1 MLAMVKFGVGQSV
14 KRVEDPRLLTG
25 NGRYTDDIQIKRQAQ
40 AYFVRSPHAHASF
53 TSIDVSKAKAAPG
66 VLAVVTGADLQAA
79 GIGNVPCMV
88 PLKNRD
94 GSSMKMPPRPAL
106 AVGRARFVGDAVA
119 MVVAE
124 TLAEAK
130 DAAELIEID
139 WTPLPATT
147 DLEASAKPGAPQVWD
162 FARDNQ
168 VFDWELGDEK
178 ATADAFAK
186 AHRVVGMDFVNNR
199 LIPNSMEP
207 RNAIGELTPDG
218 RLQLTVSSQGGSGL
232 RKALAS
238 YIFKIPE
245 NRIRV
250 VTPDVGGGFGM
261 KIFLFCEY
269 VPVLFAARM
278 LGRPVKWASERS
290 EAFLADTHGRD
301 HKTRAEI
308 AVDKDNKFLAIRV
321 VGLANLGSYLS
332 HYGPF
337 IPTDLFAWM
346 VPGCYAFP
354 VAWCNVKGVYTHT
367 SPVDA
372 YRGAGRPE
380 AAYMI
385 ERLVDKAA
393 RELGVAPDELR
404 RRNFIRPEQMPFKTP
419 MGQTY
424 DSGDFAATMA
434 AGMKAADWSGFAA
447 RKAESA
453 RRGKLRGIG
462 LSYYIEVCG
471 GAPDESAQVRVDSAG
486 GATVLIGN
494 QSNGQGHETA
504 YAQIVAEKLGIPFDS
519 VRVVQGDTDL
529 AVYPGGTGGS
539 RAASVGGSAIW
550 WACDRIVAKGKKF
563 AAQLLEASE
572 SDIEFSEGKFTVVGT
587 DKSKSFQDVAQAAFD
602 MGKIP
607 AGLSPGLDET
617 SNMNPAAA
625 TYPNGAHVCEVEID
639 PGTGVADVERYTI
652 TDDFGKVINPLLLA
666 GQVHGGTAQG
676 IGQALF
682 EGATYDP
689 ATGQLLTGSFMD
701 YCMPR
706 AGSIPSIAFSYT
718 EACPTKANPL
728 GVKGCGE
735 AGAIGAPPAV
745 INAVV
750 DALAEYG
757 ITHIDMPAT
766 PEKVW
771 RVISAGARKQAAE

>member
-1 MLAMVKFGVGQSV
+1 MVKFGVGQSV

-25 NGRYTDDIQIKRQAQ
+25 NGRYTDDIQPRRQAH

-53 TSIDVSKAKAAPG
+53 TKVDTAAAAKAPG

-79 GIGNVPCMV
+79 GIGNVPCLV

-94 GSSMKMPPRPAL
+94 GSSMPMTPRPAL

-130 DAAELIEID
+130 DAAELVEID
-139 WTPLPATT
+139 WNPLPATT
-147 DLEASAKPGAPQVWD
+147 DIEASAKPGAPQVWD
-162 FARDNQ
+162 FAKNNQ

-178 ATADAFAK
+178 ATAAAFAK
-186 AHRVVGMDFVNNR
+186 AHRVVTMDFVNNR
-199 LIPNSMEP
+199 LVPNSMEP
-207 RNAIGELTPDG
+207 RNAIGEVTPDG

-232 RKALAS
+232 RKVLADK
-238 YIFKIPE
+238 IFKVPE
-245 NRIRV
+245 NKVRV

-261 KIFLFCEY
+261 KIFLVCEY

-278 LGRPVKWASERS
+278 LGRAVKWTGERG

-301 HKTRAEI
+301 HKSRAEL
-308 AVDKDNKFLAIRV
+308 AVDRDNRFIGIRV
-321 VGLANLGSYLS
+321 TVNANLGAYLS

-354 VAWCNVKGVYTHT
+354 VAWCNVKGVYTNT

-404 RRNFIRPEQMPFKTP
+404 RINFIRPDQMPFKTP

-424 DSGDFAATMA
+424 DSGDFATTMA
-434 AGMKAADWSGFAA
+434 AGMKAADWAGFAA
-447 RKAESA
+447 RKAES
-453 RRGKLRGIG
+453 RKRGKLRGIG

-504 YAQIVAEKLGIPFDS
+504 YAQIVAEKLGIPFES
-519 VRVVQGDTDL
+519 IRVVQGDTDL

-550 WACDRIVAKGKKF
+550 GACDRIIAKGRKF
-563 AAQLLEASE
+563 AAQMLEAAE
-572 SDIEFSEGKFTVVGT
+572 SDIEFKDGSFTVVGT
-587 DKSKSFQDVAQAAFD
+587 DRSKSFHQVAQAAFD

-607 AGLSPGLDET
+607 AGMSPGLDET

-639 PGTGVADVERYTI
+639 EGTGVASVVRYTI

-676 IGQALF
+676 IGQALL
-682 EGATYDP
+682 EGARYDEE
-689 ATGQLLTGSFMD
+689 TGQLLTGSFMD

-706 AGSIPSIAFSYT
+706 AGSIPDISFAYT
-718 EACPTKANPL
+718 EACPTTANPL

-750 DALAEYG
+750 DALSSYG

-766 PEKVW
+766 PEKIW
-771 RVISAGARKQAAE
+771 RVISSGSVKQAAE

>member
-1 MLAMVKFGVGQSV
+1 MVKFGVGQSV

-25 NGRYTDDIQIKRQAQ
+25 NGRYTDDIQPRRQAH

-53 TSIDVSKAKAAPG
+53 TKVDTSAAAKAPG

-79 GIGNVPCMV
+79 GIGNVPCLV

-94 GSSMKMPPRPAL
+94 GSSMPMTPRPAL

-130 DAAELIEID
+130 DAAELVEID
-139 WTPLPATT
+139 WNPLPATT
-147 DLEASAKPGAPQVWD
+147 DIEASAKPGAPQVWD
-162 FARDNQ
+162 FAKNNQ

-178 ATADAFAK
+178 ATSAAFSK
-186 AHRVVGMDFVNNR
+186 AHRVVTMDFVNNR
-199 LIPNSMEP
+199 LVPNSMEP
-207 RNAIGELTPDG
+207 RNAIGEVTPDG

-232 RKALAS
+232 RKVLADKV
-238 YIFKIPE
+238 FKVPE
-245 NRIRV
+245 NKVRV

-278 LGRPVKWASERS
+278 LGRAVKWTGERG

-301 HKTRAEI
+301 HKSRAEL
-308 AVDKDNKFLAIRV
+308 AVDKENRFIGIRV
-321 VGLANLGSYLS
+321 TVNANLGAYLS

-354 VAWCNVKGVYTHT
+354 VAWCNVKGVYTNT

-404 RRNFIRPEQMPFKTP
+404 RINFIRPDQMPFKTP

-424 DSGDFAATMA
+424 DSGDFATTMA
-434 AGMKAADWSGFAA
+434 TGMKAADWAGFAA
-447 RKAESA
+447 RKAES
-453 RRGKLRGIG
+453 RKRGKLRGIG

-471 GAPDESAQVRVDSAG
+471 GAPDESAQVRIDSAG

-504 YAQIVAEKLGIPFDS
+504 YAQIVAEKLGIPFES
-519 VRVVQGDTDL
+519 IRVVQGDTDL

-550 WACDRIVAKGKKF
+550 GACDRIIAKGRKF
-563 AAQLLEASE
+563 AAQMLEAAE
-572 SDIEFSEGKFTVVGT
+572 SDIEFKDGSFTVVGT
-587 DKSKSFQDVAQAAFD
+587 DRSKSFHQVAQAAFD
-602 MGKIP
+602 MGRIP
-607 AGLSPGLDET
+607 AGMSPGLDET

-639 PGTGVADVERYTI
+639 EGTGVASVVRYTI

-682 EGATYDP
+682 EGARYDEE
-689 ATGQLLTGSFMD
+689 TGQLLTGSFMD

-706 AGSIPSIAFSYT
+706 AVSIPDIAFSYT
-718 EACPTKANPL
+718 EACPTTANPL

-750 DALAEYG
+750 DALSAHG

-766 PEKVW
+766 PEKIW
-771 RVISAGARKQAAE
+771 RVISSGSVKQAAE

>member
-1 MLAMVKFGVGQSV
+1 MVKFGVGQSV

-25 NGRYTDDIQIKRQAQ
+25 NGRYTDDIQPRRQAH

-53 TSIDVSKAKAAPG
+53 TKVDTSAAAKAPG
-66 VLAVVTGADLQAA
+66 VLAVVTGADLKAA
-79 GIGNVPCMV
+79 GIGDVPCLV

-94 GSSMKMPPRPAL
+94 GSSMPMTPRPAL

-130 DAAELIEID
+130 DAAELVEID
-139 WTPLPATT
+139 WNPLPATT
-147 DLEASAKPGAPQVWD
+147 DIEASAKPGAPQVWD
-162 FARDNQ
+162 FAKNNQ

-178 ATADAFAK
+178 ATAAAFAK
-186 AHRVVGMDFVNNR
+186 AHRVVTMDFVNNR
-199 LIPNSMEP
+199 LVPNSMEP
-207 RNAIGELTPDG
+207 RNAIGEVTPDG

-232 RKALAS
+232 RKVLADKV
-238 YIFKIPE
+238 FKIPE
-245 NRIRV
+245 NKVRV

-278 LGRPVKWASERS
+278 LGRAVKWTGERG

-301 HKTRAEI
+301 HKSRAEL
-308 AVDKDNKFLAIRV
+308 AVDKDNRFIGIRV
-321 VGLANLGSYLS
+321 TVNANLGAYLS

-354 VAWCNVKGVYTHT
+354 VAWCNVKGVYTNT

-404 RRNFIRPEQMPFKTP
+404 RINFIRPDQMPFKTP

-424 DSGDFAATMA
+424 DSGDFATTMA
-434 AGMKAADWSGFAA
+434 TGMKAADWAGFAA
-447 RKAESA
+447 RKAES
-453 RRGKLRGIG
+453 RKRGKLRGIG

-471 GAPDESAQVRVDSAG
+471 GAPDESAQVRIDSAG

-504 YAQIVAEKLGIPFDS
+504 YAQIVAEKLGIPFES
-519 VRVVQGDTDL
+519 IRVVQGDTDL

-550 WACDRIVAKGKKF
+550 GACDRIIAKGRKF
-563 AAQLLEASE
+563 AAQMLEAAE
-572 SDIEFSEGKFTVVGT
+572 SDIEFKDGSFTVVGT
-587 DKSKSFQDVAQAAFD
+587 DRSKSFHQVAQAAFD
-602 MGKIP
+602 MGRIP
-607 AGLSPGLDET
+607 AGMSPGLDET

-639 PGTGVADVERYTI
+639 EGTGVASVVRYTI

-682 EGATYDP
+682 EGARYDEE
-689 ATGQLLTGSFMD
+689 TGQLLTGSFMD

-706 AGSIPSIAFSYT
+706 AGSIPDIAFSYT
-718 EACPTKANPL
+718 EACPTTANPL

-750 DALAEYG
+750 DALSAYG

-766 PEKVW
+766 PEKIW
-771 RVISAGARKQAAE
+771 RVISSGSVKQAAE

>member
-1 MLAMVKFGVGQSV
+1 MVKFGVGQSV

-25 NGRYTDDIQIKRQAQ
+25 NGRYTDDIQPRRQAH

-53 TSIDVSKAKAAPG
+53 TKVDTAAAAKAPG

-79 GIGNVPCMV
+79 GIGNVPCLV

-94 GSSMKMPPRPAL
+94 GSSMPMTPRPAL

-130 DAAELIEID
+130 DAAELVEID
-139 WTPLPATT
+139 WNPLPATT
-147 DLEASAKPGAPQVWD
+147 DIEASAKPGAPQVWD
-162 FARDNQ
+162 FAKNNQ

-178 ATADAFAK
+178 ATAAAFAK
-186 AHRVVGMDFVNNR
+186 AHRVVTMDFVNNR
-199 LIPNSMEP
+199 LVPNSMEP
-207 RNAIGELTPDG
+207 RNAIGEVTPDG

-232 RKALAS
+232 RKVLADK
-238 YIFKIPE
+238 IFKVPE
-245 NRIRV
+245 NKVRV

-278 LGRPVKWASERS
+278 LGRAVKWTGERG

-301 HKTRAEI
+301 HKSRAEL
-308 AVDKDNKFLAIRV
+308 AVDRDNRFIGIRV
-321 VGLANLGSYLS
+321 TVNANLGAYLS

-354 VAWCNVKGVYTHT
+354 VAWCNVKGVYTNT

-404 RRNFIRPEQMPFKTP
+404 RINFIRPDQMPFKTP

-424 DSGDFAATMA
+424 DSGDFATTMA
-434 AGMKAADWSGFAA
+434 AGMKAADWAGFAA
-447 RKAESA
+447 RKAES
-453 RRGKLRGIG
+453 RKRGKLRGIG

-504 YAQIVAEKLGIPFDS
+504 YAQIVAEKLGIPFES
-519 VRVVQGDTDL
+519 IRVVQGDTDL

-550 WACDRIVAKGKKF
+550 GACDRIIAKGRKF
-563 AAQLLEASE
+563 AAQMLEAAE
-572 SDIEFSEGKFTVVGT
+572 SDIEFKDGSFTVVGT
-587 DKSKSFQDVAQAAFD
+587 DRSKWFHQVAQAAFD

-607 AGLSPGLDET
+607 AGMSPGLDET

-639 PGTGVADVERYTI
+639 EGTGVASVVRYTI

-676 IGQALF
+676 IGQALL
-682 EGATYDP
+682 EGARYDEE
-689 ATGQLLTGSFMD
+689 TGQLLTGSFMD

-706 AGSIPSIAFSYT
+706 AGSIPDISFAYT
-718 EACPTKANPL
+718 EACPTTANPL

-750 DALAEYG
+750 DALSSYG

-766 PEKVW
+766 PEKIW
-771 RVISAGARKQAAE
+771 RVISSGSVKQAAE

>member
-1 MLAMVKFGVGQSV
+1 MVKFGVGQSV

-25 NGRYTDDIQIKRQAQ
+25 NGRYTDDIQVKRQAQ
-40 AYFVRSPHAHASF
+40 AYFVRSPHAHAAF
-53 TSIDVSKAKAAPG
+53 TRIDTSRAAAAPG
-66 VLAVVTGADLQAA
+66 VLAIVTGADLQAA
-79 GIGNVPCMV
+79 GIGNVPCLV
-88 PLKNRD
+88 PLTNRD
-94 GSSMKMPPRPAL
+94 GSKMPMTPRPAL

-139 WTPLPATT
+139 WQALPATT
-147 DLEASAKPGAPQVWD
+147 DLEASAAPGAPQIWE
-162 FARDNQ
+162 FAKNNQ
-168 VFDWELGDEK
+168 VFDWALGDAG
-178 ATADAFAK
+178 ATDAAFAK
-186 AHRVVGMDFVNNR
+186 AHRVVTMDFVNNR

-207 RNAIGELTPDG
+207 RNAIGEMTPDG
-218 RLQLTVSSQGGSGL
+218 RMQLTVSSQGGSGL
-232 RKALAS
+232 RKVLAS
-238 YIFKIPE
+238 YVFKVPE

-278 LGRPVKWASERS
+278 LGRAVKWTGERS

-301 HKTRAEI
+301 HKTRAEL
-308 AVDKDNKFLAIRV
+308 AVDRDNKFLGIRV
-321 VGLANLGSYLS
+321 VVNANLGAYLS

-346 VPGCYAFP
+346 VPGCYVFP
-354 VAWCNVKGVYTHT
+354 AAWCNVKGVYTNT

-404 RRNFIRPEQMPFKTP
+404 RRNFVQPGQMPYKTP
-419 MGQTY
+419 MGQVY

-434 AGMKAADWSGFAA
+434 TGMKNADWAGFSG
-447 RKAESA
+447 RKAEST

-471 GAPDESAQVRVDSAG
+471 GAPDESAQVRIDAAG

-504 YAQIVAEKLGIPFDS
+504 YAQIVAEKLGIPFES

-550 WACDRIVAKGKKF
+550 GACDRIVAKGRKF
-563 AAQLLEASE
+563 AAQLLEAAE
-572 SDIEFSEGKFTVVGT
+572 ADIEFKDGSYTVVGT
-587 DKSKSFQDVAQAAFD
+587 DKSLAFQAIAQAAFD
-602 MGKIP
+602 MTKIP

-617 SNMNPAAA
+617 SNMTPAAA

-639 PGTGVADVERYTI
+639 PATGVTEVVRYTI

-682 EGATYDP
+682 EGATYDSES
-689 ATGQLLTGSFMD
+689 GQLITGSFMD

-706 AGSIPSIAFSYT
+706 AAHVPSIAFAYT
-718 EACPTKANPL
+718 EACPTSANPL

-750 DALAEYG
+750 DALAPYG

-771 RVISAGARKQAAE
+771 RVIAAGSMKQAAE

>member
-1 MLAMVKFGVGQSV
+1 MVKFGVGQSV

-25 NGRYTDDIQIKRQAQ
+25 NGRYTDDIQLKRQAH

-53 TSIDVSKAKAAPG
+53 TRIDTSAAARAPG
-66 VLAVVTGADLQAA
+66 VLTVLTGAELQAA
-79 GIGNVPCMV
+79 GLGNVPCLV
-88 PLKNRD
+88 PLTNRD
-94 GSSMKMPPRPAL
+94 GSKMMMPPRPAL
-106 AVGRARFVGDAVA
+106 ATGRVRFVGDAVA
-119 MVVAE
+119 VVVAE
-124 TLAEAK
+124 TLAQAR
-130 DAAELIEID
+130 DAAELVAVD
-139 WTPLPATT
+139 WSPLPAVGSM
-147 DLEASAKPGAPQVWD
+147 DAAIRPGAPQVWE
-162 FARDNQ
+162 FATGNQ
-168 VFDWELGDEK
+168 VFDWALGDEAK
-178 ATADAFAK
+178 TNAAFAK
-186 AHRVVGMDFVNNR
+186 AHRVVAVDFVNNR

-207 RNAIGELTPDG
+207 RNAIGEVLSDG

-232 RKALAS
+232 RSVLAKNV
-238 YIFKIPE
+238 FNVPE

-261 KIFLFCEY
+261 KIFLFVEY
-269 VPVLFAARM
+269 VSVLFAARL
-278 LGRPVKWASERS
+278 LGRPVKWTSDRS

-301 HKTRAEI
+301 HQTRAEV
-308 AVDKDNKFLAIRV
+308 AVDKDNRFLALRV
-321 VGLANLGSYLS
+321 VSHANLGSYLS

-346 VPGCYAFP
+346 VPGCYA
-354 VAWCNVKGVYTHT
+354 VDTAYCNVKGVYTNT

-404 RRNFIRPEQMPFKTP
+404 RKNFVQPAQMPFKTP

-434 AGMKAADWSGFAA
+434 KGLENADWRGFES
-447 RKAESA
+447 RRAEA
-453 RRGKLRGIG
+453 DRRGKLRGIG
-462 LSYYIEVCG
+462 LAYYIEVCG
-471 GAPDESAQVRVDSAG
+471 GAPDESAQVRVDAAG
-486 GATVLIGN
+486 GATILIGN

-519 VRVVQGDTDL
+519 VRVVQGDTDIV
-529 AVYPGGTGGS
+529 VYPGGTGGS

-550 WACDRIVAKGKKF
+550 GACDRIIAKGKKF
-563 AAQLLEASE
+563 AAHALEAAE
-572 SDIEFSEGKFTVVGT
+572 ADIEFKDGNFTVVGT
-587 DKSKSFQDVAQAAFD
+587 DKSMSFEAVAQAAFN
-602 MGKIP
+602 MAKIP
-607 AGLSPGLDET
+607 PGLSPGLDET

-625 TYPNGAHVCEVEID
+625 TYPNGAHVVEVEID
-639 PGTGVADVERYTI
+639 KGTGVAQVVRYTI

-682 EGATYDP
+682 EGATYDSE
-689 ATGQLLTGSFMD
+689 TGQLLTGSFMD

-706 AGSIPSIAFSYT
+706 ASHVPSIAFSYT
-718 EACPTKANPL
+718 EACPTSANPL

-750 DALAEYG
+750 DALKPYG
-757 ITHIDMPAT
+757 VTHIDMPAT
-766 PEKVW
+766 PERIW
-771 RVISAGARKQAAE
+771 RTMAGGAAKQAAE

>member
-1 MLAMVKFGVGQSV
+1 MVKFGVGQSV

-25 NGRYTDDIQIKRQAQ
+25 NGRYTDDIQVKRQAH
-40 AYFVRSPHAHASF
+40 AHFVRSPHAHASF
-53 TSIDVSKAKAAPG
+53 TRIDTSKAAAAPG
-66 VLAVVTGADLQAA
+66 VLAVITGADLKAA

-88 PLKNRD
+88 PLTNRD
-94 GSSMKMPPRPAL
+94 GSKMQMPPRPAL
-106 AVGRARFVGDAVA
+106 AIGKARFVGDAVA
-119 MVVAE
+119 CVVAE
-124 TLAEAK
+124 TLAQAK

-139 WTPLPATT
+139 WTELPATS
-147 DLEASAKPGAPQVWD
+147 DIEASAKAGAPQIWD
-162 FARDNQ
+162 FAANNQ
-168 VFDWELGDEK
+168 VFDWGMGDEAK
-178 ATADAFAK
+178 TDAAFAK
-186 AHRVVGMDFVNNR
+186 AHRVITMDFVNNR

-207 RNAIGELTPDG
+207 RNAIGEVLPDG

-232 RKALAS
+232 RKALAG

-261 KIFLFCEY
+261 KIFLFPEY
-269 VPVLFAARM
+269 VSVMFAAR
-278 LGRPVKWASERS
+278 LIGRAVKWTGERS
-290 EAFLADTHGRD
+290 EAFLADTQGRD
-301 HKTRAEI
+301 HKTRAEL
-308 AVDKDNKFLAIRV
+308 AVDKENRFIGIRV
-321 VGLANLGSYLS
+321 VVNANLGAYLS

-346 VPGCYAFP
+346 VPGCYDFP
-354 VAWCNVKGVYTHT
+354 TAWCNVKGVYTNT

-393 RELGVAPDELR
+393 RELGVGVDELR
-404 RRNFIRPEQMPFKTP
+404 LKNFIKPAQMPYRTP
-419 MGQTY
+419 MGQIY

-434 AGMKAADWSGFAA
+434 AGMKSADWAGFAA
-447 RKAESA
+447 RRAESK

-471 GAPDESAQVRVDSAG
+471 GSPDESAQVRIDAAG

-504 YAQIVAEKLGIPFDS
+504 YAQIVAEKLGIDFAN

-550 WACDRIVAKGKKF
+550 GACDRIIAKGRKF
-563 AAQLLEASE
+563 AAQMLEAAE
-572 SDIEFSEGKFTVVGT
+572 SDIEFKDGNFTVVGT
-587 DKSKSFQDVAQAAFD
+587 DKSKSFGDVAQAAFD
-602 MGKIP
+602 MTKIP

-617 SNMNPAAA
+617 SNMSPTAA

-639 PGTGVADVERYTI
+639 EGTGVTEVVRYTI

-676 IGQALF
+676 IGQALL
-682 EGATYDP
+682 EGARYD
-689 ATGQLLTGSFMD
+689 AETSQLITGSFMD

-706 AGSIPSIAFSYT
+706 ASHVPSIAFAFT
-718 EACPTKANPL
+718 EACPTNANPL

-750 DALAEYG
+750 DALQPYG

-771 RVISAGARKQAAE
+771 RVLAAGAMKQAAE

>member
-1 MLAMVKFGVGQSV
+1 MVKFGVGQSV

-25 NGRYTDDIQIKRQAQ
+25 NGRYTDDIQPRRHAH

-53 TSIDVSKAKAAPG
+53 TKVDASAAAKAPG
-66 VLAVVTGADLQAA
+66 VLAVVTGADLKAA
-79 GIGNVPCMV
+79 GIGDVPCLV

-94 GSSMKMPPRPAL
+94 GSSMPMTPRPAL

-130 DAAELIEID
+130 DAAELVEID
-139 WTPLPATT
+139 WNPLPATT
-147 DLEASAKPGAPQVWD
+147 DIEASARPGAPQVWD
-162 FARDNQ
+162 FAKNNQ

-178 ATADAFAK
+178 ATAAAFAK
-186 AHRVVGMDFVNNR
+186 AHRVVAMDFVNNR
-199 LIPNSMEP
+199 LVPNSMEP
-207 RNAIGELTPDG
+207 RNAIGEVTPDG

-232 RKALAS
+232 RKVLADK
-238 YIFKIPE
+238 IFKVPE
-245 NRIRV
+245 NKVRV

-278 LGRPVKWASERS
+278 LSRAVKWTGERG

-301 HKTRAEI
+301 HKSRAEL
-308 AVDKDNKFLAIRV
+308 AVDAQNRFIGIRV
-321 VGLANLGSYLS
+321 TVNANLGAYLS

-354 VAWCNVKGVYTHT
+354 VAWCNVKGVYTNT

-393 RELGVAPDELR
+393 RELGVAPDEMR
-404 RRNFIRPEQMPFKTP
+404 RINFIRPDQMPFKTP

-424 DSGDFAATMA
+424 DSGDFSTTMA
-434 AGMKAADWSGFAA
+434 TGMKAADWAGFAA
-447 RKAESA
+447 RKAES
-453 RRGKLRGIG
+453 RKRGKLRGIG

-504 YAQIVAEKLGIPFDS
+504 YAQIVAEKLGIPFES

-550 WACDRIVAKGKKF
+550 GACDRIIAKGRKF
-563 AAQLLEASE
+563 AAQMLEAAE
-572 SDIEFSEGKFTVVGT
+572 SDIEFKDGSFTVVGT
-587 DKSKSFQDVAQAAFD
+587 DRSKSFHQVAQAAFD
-602 MGKIP
+602 MGRIP
-607 AGLSPGLDET
+607 AGMSPGLDET

-639 PGTGVADVERYTI
+639 EGTGVASVVRYTI

-682 EGATYDP
+682 EGARYDEE
-689 ATGQLLTGSFMD
+689 TGQLLTGSFMD

-706 AGSIPSIAFSYT
+706 AGSIPDISFSYT
-718 EACPTKANPL
+718 EACPTTANPL

-750 DALAEYG
+750 DALSGYG

-766 PEKVW
+766 PEKIW
-771 RVISAGARKQAAE
+771 RVISSGSVKQAAE

>member
-1 MLAMVKFGVGQSV
+1 M
-14 KRVEDPRLLTG
+14 
-25 NGRYTDDIQIKRQAQ
+25 
-40 AYFVRSPHAHASF
+40 
-53 TSIDVSKAKAAPG
+53 
-66 VLAVVTGADLQAA
+66 
-79 GIGNVPCMV
+79 
-88 PLKNRD
+88 
-94 GSSMKMPPRPAL
+94 
-106 AVGRARFVGDAVA
+106 
-119 MVVAE
+119 
-124 TLAEAK
+124 
-130 DAAELIEID
+130 
-139 WTPLPATT
+139 
-147 DLEASAKPGAPQVWD
+147 
-162 FARDNQ
+162 
-168 VFDWELGDEK
+168 
-178 ATADAFAK
+178 
-186 AHRVVGMDFVNNR
+186 
-199 LIPNSMEP
+199 
-207 RNAIGELTPDG
+207 
-218 RLQLTVSSQGGSGL
+218 SG
-232 RKALAS
+232 
-238 YIFKIPE
+238 
-245 NRIRV
+245 
-250 VTPDVGGGFGM
+250 
-261 KIFLFCEY
+261 
-269 VPVLFAARM
+269 
-278 LGRPVKWASERS
+278 
-290 EAFLADTHGRD
+290 
-301 HKTRAEI
+301 
-308 AVDKDNKFLAIRV
+308 
-321 VGLANLGSYLS
+321 S

-354 VAWCNVKGVYTHT
+354 VAWCNVKGVYTNT

-404 RRNFIRPEQMPFKTP
+404 RINFIRPDQMPFKTP

-424 DSGDFAATMA
+424 DSGDFATTMA
-434 AGMKAADWSGFAA
+434 AGMKAADWAGFAA
-447 RKAESA
+447 RKAES
-453 RRGKLRGIG
+453 RKRGKLRGIG

-504 YAQIVAEKLGIPFDS
+504 YAQIVAEKLGIPFES
-519 VRVVQGDTDL
+519 IRVVQGDTDL

-550 WACDRIVAKGKKF
+550 GACDRIIAKGRKF
-563 AAQLLEASE
+563 AAQMLEAAE
-572 SDIEFSEGKFTVVGT
+572 SDIEFKDGSFTVVGT
-587 DKSKSFQDVAQAAFD
+587 DRSKSFHQVAQAAFD

-607 AGLSPGLDET
+607 AGMSPGLDET

-639 PGTGVADVERYTI
+639 EGTGVASVVRYTI

-682 EGATYDP
+682 EGARYDEE
-689 ATGQLLTGSFMD
+689 TGQLLTGSFMD

-706 AGSIPSIAFSYT
+706 AGSIPDISFAYT
-718 EACPTKANPL
+718 EACPTTANPL

-750 DALAEYG
+750 DALSSYG

-766 PEKVW
+766 PEKIW
-771 RVISAGARKQAAE
+771 RVISSGSVKQAAE

>member
-1 MLAMVKFGVGQSV
+1 MVKFGVGQSV

-25 NGRYTDDIQIKRQAQ
+25 NGRYTDDIQPRRQAH

-53 TSIDVSKAKAAPG
+53 TKVDTAAAAKAPG

-79 GIGNVPCMV
+79 GIGNVPCLV

-94 GSSMKMPPRPAL
+94 GSSMPMTPRPAL

-130 DAAELIEID
+130 DAAELVEID
-139 WTPLPATT
+139 WNPLPATT
-147 DLEASAKPGAPQVWD
+147 DIEASAKPGAPQVWD
-162 FARDNQ
+162 FAKNNQ

-178 ATADAFAK
+178 ATAAAFAK
-186 AHRVVGMDFVNNR
+186 AHRVVTMDFVNNR
-199 LIPNSMEP
+199 LVPNSMEP
-207 RNAIGELTPDG
+207 RNAIGEVTPDG

-232 RKALAS
+232 RKVLADK
-238 YIFKIPE
+238 IFKVPE
-245 NRIRV
+245 NKVRV

-278 LGRPVKWASERS
+278 LGRAVKWTGERG

-301 HKTRAEI
+301 HKSRAEL
-308 AVDKDNKFLAIRV
+308 AVDRDNRFIGIRV
-321 VGLANLGSYLS
+321 TVNANLGAYLS

-354 VAWCNVKGVYTHT
+354 VAWCNVKGVYTNT

-404 RRNFIRPEQMPFKTP
+404 RINFIRPDQMPFKTP

-424 DSGDFAATMA
+424 DSGDFATTMA
-434 AGMKAADWSGFAA
+434 AGMKAADWAGFAA
-447 RKAESA
+447 RKAES
-453 RRGKLRGIG
+453 RKRGKLRGIG

-504 YAQIVAEKLGIPFDS
+504 YAQIVAEKLGIPFES
-519 VRVVQGDTDL
+519 IRVVQGDTDL

-550 WACDRIVAKGKKF
+550 GACDRIIAKGRKF
-563 AAQLLEASE
+563 AAQMLEAAE
-572 SDIEFSEGKFTVVGT
+572 SDIEFKDGSFTVVGT
-587 DKSKSFQDVAQAAFD
+587 DRSKLFHQVAQAAFD

-607 AGLSPGLDET
+607 AGMSPGLDET

-625 TYPNGAHVCEVEID
+625 TYPNGAHACEVEID
-639 PGTGVADVERYTI
+639 EGTGVASVVRYTI

-682 EGATYDP
+682 EGARYDEE
-689 ATGQLLTGSFMD
+689 TGQLLTGSFMD

-706 AGSIPSIAFSYT
+706 AGSIPDISFAYT
-718 EACPTKANPL
+718 EACPTTANPL

-750 DALAEYG
+750 DALSSYG

-766 PEKVW
+766 PEKIW
-771 RVISAGARKQAAE
+771 RVISSGSVKQAAE

>member
-1 MLAMVKFGVGQSV
+1 MVKFGVGQSV

-25 NGRYTDDIQIKRQAQ
+25 NGRYTDDIQPRRQAH

-53 TSIDVSKAKAAPG
+53 TKVDTAAAAKAPG

-79 GIGNVPCMV
+79 GIGNVPCLV

-94 GSSMKMPPRPAL
+94 GSSMPMTPRPAL

-130 DAAELIEID
+130 DAAELVEID
-139 WTPLPATT
+139 WNPLPATT
-147 DLEASAKPGAPQVWD
+147 DIEASAKPGAPQVWD
-162 FARDNQ
+162 FAKNNQ

-178 ATADAFAK
+178 ATAAAFAK
-186 AHRVVGMDFVNNR
+186 AHRVVTMDFVNNR
-199 LIPNSMEP
+199 LVPNSMEP
-207 RNAIGELTPDG
+207 RNAIGEVTPDG

-232 RKALAS
+232 RKVLADK
-238 YIFKIPE
+238 IFKVPE
-245 NRIRV
+245 NKVRV

-278 LGRPVKWASERS
+278 LGRAVKWTGERG

-301 HKTRAEI
+301 HKSRAEL
-308 AVDKDNKFLAIRV
+308 AVDRDNRFIGIRV
-321 VGLANLGSYLS
+321 TVNANLGAYLS

-354 VAWCNVKGVYTHT
+354 VAWCNVKGVYTNT

-404 RRNFIRPEQMPFKTP
+404 RINFIRPDQMPFKTP

-424 DSGDFAATMA
+424 DSGDFATTMA
-434 AGMKAADWSGFAA
+434 AGMKAADWAGFAA
-447 RKAESA
+447 RKAES
-453 RRGKLRGIG
+453 RKRGKLRGIG

-504 YAQIVAEKLGIPFDS
+504 YAQIVAEKLGIPFES
-519 VRVVQGDTDL
+519 IRVVQGDTDL

-550 WACDRIVAKGKKF
+550 GACDRIIAKGRKF
-563 AAQLLEASE
+563 AAQMLEAAE
-572 SDIEFSEGKFTVVGT
+572 SDIEFKDGSFTVVGT
-587 DKSKSFQDVAQAAFD
+587 DRSKSFHQVAQAAFD

-607 AGLSPGLDET
+607 AGMSPGLDET

-639 PGTGVADVERYTI
+639 EGTGVASVVRYTI

-682 EGATYDP
+682 EGARYDEE
-689 ATGQLLTGSFMD
+689 TGQLLTGSFMD

-706 AGSIPSIAFSYT
+706 AGSIPDISFAYT
-718 EACPTKANPL
+718 EACPTTANPL

-750 DALAEYG
+750 DALSSYG

-766 PEKVW
+766 PEKIW
-771 RVISAGARKQAAE
+771 RVISSGSVKQAAE

>member
-1 MLAMVKFGVGQSV
+1 MVKFGVGQSV

-25 NGRYTDDIQIKRQAQ
+25 NGRYTDDIQPRRQAH

-53 TSIDVSKAKAAPG
+53 TKVDTSAAAKAPG

-79 GIGNVPCMV
+79 GIGNVPCLV

-94 GSSMKMPPRPAL
+94 GSSMPMTPRPAL

-130 DAAELIEID
+130 DAAELVEID
-139 WTPLPATT
+139 WNPLPATT
-147 DLEASAKPGAPQVWD
+147 DIEASAKPGAPQVWD
-162 FARDNQ
+162 FAKNNQ

-178 ATADAFAK
+178 ATSAAFAK
-186 AHRVVGMDFVNNR
+186 AHRVVTMDFVNNR
-199 LIPNSMEP
+199 LVPNSMEP
-207 RNAIGELTPDG
+207 RNAIGEVTPDG

-232 RKALAS
+232 RKVLADKV
-238 YIFKIPE
+238 FKVPE
-245 NRIRV
+245 NKVRV

-278 LGRPVKWASERS
+278 LGRAVKWTGERG

-301 HKTRAEI
+301 HKSRAEL
-308 AVDKDNKFLAIRV
+308 AVDKENRFIGIRV
-321 VGLANLGSYLS
+321 TVNANLGAYLS

-354 VAWCNVKGVYTHT
+354 VAWCNVKGVYTNT

-404 RRNFIRPEQMPFKTP
+404 RINFIRPDQMPFKTP

-424 DSGDFAATMA
+424 DSGDFATTMA
-434 AGMKAADWSGFAA
+434 TGMKAADWAGFAA
-447 RKAESA
+447 RKAES
-453 RRGKLRGIG
+453 RKRGKLRGIG

-471 GAPDESAQVRVDSAG
+471 GAPDESAQVRIDSAG

-504 YAQIVAEKLGIPFDS
+504 YAQIVAEKLGIPFES
-519 VRVVQGDTDL
+519 IRVVQGDTDL

-550 WACDRIVAKGKKF
+550 GACDRIIAKGRKF
-563 AAQLLEASE
+563 AAQMLEAAE
-572 SDIEFSEGKFTVVGT
+572 SDIEFKDGSFTVVGT
-587 DKSKSFQDVAQAAFD
+587 DRSKSFHQVAQAAFD

-607 AGLSPGLDET
+607 AGMSPGLDET

-639 PGTGVADVERYTI
+639 EGTGVASVVRYTI

-682 EGATYDP
+682 EGARYDEE
-689 ATGQLLTGSFMD
+689 TGQLLTGSFMD

-706 AGSIPSIAFSYT
+706 AGSIPDISFAYT
-718 EACPTKANPL
+718 EACPTTANPL

-750 DALAEYG
+750 DALSSYG

-766 PEKVW
+766 PEKIW
-771 RVISAGARKQAAE
+771 RVISSGSVKQAAE